1 MDGKEVQRYNHV
13 RARLSQLATSL
24 GADEQDKLGNELNSF
39 VRLLN
44 GTEIAVSRQT
54 QSERIKI
61 TEKTKD
67 FNWKGTPAAEY
78 FQAKGWNNLQKI
90 ELGGIIEIVVRGISQ
105 TRPIKIDREVRRRK
119 SVMLAWFDRN
129 FDEIKPYLDQVNL
142 LY

>member
-1 MDGKEVQRYNHV
+1 MDGKEVRYNQV
-13 RARLSQLATSL
+13 RSRLYQLTMSL
-24 GADEQDKLGNELNSF
+24 SADDQDKLSNELNSL

-67 FNWKGTPAAEY
+67 FIWKGTPAAEY
-78 FQAKGWNNLQKI
+78 VQAKGWNNLQKV
-90 ELGGIIEIVVRGISQ
+90 ELGGIIEIIVKGMSQ
-105 TRPIKIDREVRRRK
+105 SRPIKIDREVRRRK

-129 FDEIKPYLDQVNL
+129 FEEIRPYLDQIRLV
-142 LY
+142 Y